1 MRSRIISA
9 FTTLILVVP
18 LVAHAQEGIQ
28 QIVNFATDIINFALA
43 ILIGIAI
50 ATFFWGLVKYLFG
63 AKGGP
68 EQTKASTIMMW
79 GLIGIFFMLS
89 IFGIVRFLQVTFGL
103 GVTPIDPP
111 AMGTAQTYSCSRA
124 VENFACFAQWIGK
137 MFSIGTALLVGGAL
151 AVYFWGIAYSMFG
164 YSTAGSAK
172 SIENMRNMIL
182 WGLLAL
188 FIMFSIWGIIRLLG
202 LTLFGTNNFNSL
214 L

>member
-28 QIVNFATDIINFALA
+28 RIVNFATDIINFALA

-111 AMGTAQTYSCSRA
+111 AMGRW
-124 VENFACFAQWIGK
+124 FD
-137 MFSIGTALLVGGAL
+137 L
-151 AVYFWGIAYSMFG
+151 A
-164 YSTAGSAK
+164 
-172 SIENMRNMIL
+172 R
-182 WGLLAL
+182 
-188 FIMFSIWGIIRLLG
+188 R
-202 LTLFGTNNFNSL
+202 
-214 L
+214 